1 MTKVQALKREIES
14 LSPEELAE
22 LCAWLV
28 ERDADAW
35 DREIERD
42 AASDKL
48 DRLFE
53 GSAAD
58 HRAGKSREI

>member
-1 MTKVQALKREIES
+1 MTKVEALQREIEM

-22 LCAWLV
+22 LCAWVLK
-28 ERDADAW
+28 RDAEAW
-35 DREIERD
+35 DPEIERD
-42 AASDKL
+42 AASGKL

-53 GSAAD
+53 GSAVD